1 MQYPEEARTLWQTYV
16 PPRGQAETVQGELIR
31 AIEKLRDEAQ
41 RNGNA
46 NWDESHVILAEF
58 VRDTLVG
65 SELFDEATNAE
76 IDRDVGRLLDAEA
89 PEASDEPYDRLA
101 DRVVE
106 WARAH
111 ADPVPHAP
119 NPRLYR

>member
-1 MQYPEEARTLWQTYV
+1 VQYPEEARTLWQTYV

-58 VRDTLVG
+58 VRDTLVD
-65 SELFDEATNAE
+65 SELFDEATNVE
-76 IDRDVGRLLDAEA
+76 IDRDVGRLLDAEV

-111 ADPVPHAP
+111 ADPVPHEP

>member
-1 MQYPEEARTLWQTYV
+1 VQYPEEARTLWQTYV

-46 NWDESHVILAEF
+46 NWDESHVIFAEF

-76 IDRDVGRLLDAEA
+76 IDRDVGRLLDAEV

-111 ADPVPHAP
+111 ADPVPHEP

>member
-1 MQYPEEARTLWQTYV
+1 VQYPEEARTLWHTYV

-76 IDRDVGRLLDAEA
+76 IDRDVGRLLDAEV

-111 ADPVPHAP
+111 ADPVPHEP

>member
-1 MQYPEEARTLWQTYV
+1 VQYPEEARTLWQTYV

-76 IDRDVGRLLDAEA
+76 VDRDVGRLLDAEV

-111 ADPVPHAP
+111 ADPVPHEP